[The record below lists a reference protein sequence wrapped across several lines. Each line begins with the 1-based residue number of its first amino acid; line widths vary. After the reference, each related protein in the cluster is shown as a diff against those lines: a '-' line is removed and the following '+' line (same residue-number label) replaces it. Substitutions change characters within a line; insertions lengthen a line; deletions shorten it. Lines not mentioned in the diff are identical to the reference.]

1 VHNTNTV
8 SVIVAC
14 SMNPISID
22 LLGLARLTSSFARV
36 EDRLQ
41 LQVGEYNA
49 ASIQNGR

>member
-1 VHNTNTV
+1 
-8 SVIVAC
+8 
-14 SMNPISID
+14 MNPISID